1 MEASARP
8 EWASR
13 AWLIATG
20 SLVVLVL
27 VVPLLNP
34 DLGGLLVTVI
44 LSVLAAA
51 AITVAGWALLHTRSQ
66 RRSYEQR
73 LEAWAAERAVQEE
86 RLRIA
91 RELHDLASH
100 GIGLMTVRASYANLT
115 DDADDAE
122 RRQALTDIEQAG
134 RAATAEL
141 RQMLTLLRGATPE
154 DVPLRPVATLA
165 DLPNIIEDAERSGLR
180 ADIEIGDVGEVPNA
194 LQATIG
200 AIIREALANTARH
213 AGPTTAHVH
222 LSRDHTTLRVDIR
235 DDGPIEGWHSQA
247 GASHGLA
254 GLRERLALHHGTLT
268 TGPTDT
274 GFRVL
279 AEVPLSPEQQ

>member
-1 MEASARP
+1 MRP
-8 EWASR
+8 EWAPR
-13 AWLIATG
+13 AWLIAVG

-27 VVPLLNP
+27 VVPLVNP
-34 DLGGLLVTVI
+34 GLGRVPVTVV

-51 AITVAGWALLHTRSQ
+51 ALTVAGWALLRTRSQ

-115 DDADDAE
+115 DTADDTE

-141 RQMLTLLRGATPE
+141 RQMLTLLRGAMPE
-154 DVPLRPVATLA
+154 DAPLQPVSTLA
-165 DLPNIIEDAERSGLR
+165 DLPSIIEDAKRSGLR
-180 ADIEIGDVGEVPNA
+180 ADIEIGDVGQLPNA
-194 LQATIG
+194 LQATIC
-200 AIIREALANTARH
+200 AIIRETLANTARH
-213 AGPTTAHVH
+213 AGPTTAHVQ
-222 LSRDHTTLRVDIR
+222 LSRDHATVRVDIR
-235 DDGPIEGWHSQA
+235 DDGPVQGWHSQA
-247 GASHGLA
+247 GAGHGLT
-254 GLRERLALHHGTLT
+254 GVRERLALHHGTLT

-274 GFRVL
+274 GFRIL
-279 AEVPLSPEQQ
+279 AEVPLAPEQP